1 MFRMDGAED
10 MVESGVQAGQYVRIW
25 YDGVLTDTNARN
37 VKLLRIEA
45 AQETQPDSLSMGS
58 TADGVVTA
66 FDEESITLRT
76 AGGETYTFAAGR
88 SVRALKG
95 EPREGMWVR
104 VYFDGAPDGAA
115 VSRVTARVSEGDVF
129 TLAGRIRAVDEK
141 ADTITFLADTGE
153 RYIFALGSAEV
164 DMPDGLRAGSRAV
177 LSYSGSAAPEDTSH
191 AMLLRVQAEKL
202 ADAQAVRGTVCSV
215 NSKQGSIGVCTADG
229 RVLAFYT
236 GKSLT
241 GQQGGVEPGDGVRVT
256 YSGCISGESTRSAQ
270 LLSLEVTARKD
281 ANKSV
286 VLGTVRAVSDTAL
299 TLAAADGR
307 TLKFEAVPG
316 KSFPEELKKG
326 DTVRVS
332 YTGWI
337 EEEDTS
343 EAVYAS
349 VSRAYA

>member
-1 MFRMDGAED
+1 
-10 MVESGVQAGQYVRIW
+10 
-25 YDGVLTDTNARN
+25 
-37 VKLLRIEA
+37 
-45 AQETQPDSLSMGS
+45 
-58 TADGVVTA
+58 
-66 FDEESITLRT
+66 
-76 AGGETYTFAAGR
+76 
-88 SVRALKG
+88 
-95 EPREGMWVR
+95 
-104 VYFDGAPDGAA
+104 
-115 VSRVTARVSEGDVF
+115 
-129 TLAGRIRAVDEK
+129 
-141 ADTITFLADTGE
+141 
-153 RYIFALGSAEV
+153 
-164 DMPDGLRAGSRAV
+164 MPDGLRAGSRAV

-281 ANKSV
+281 ANKSA

-316 KSFPEELKKG
+316 KSFSGGAEKRRYGP
-326 DTVRVS
+326 RVLHRVDRRGG
-332 YTGWI
+332 YL
-337 EEEDTS
+337 
-343 EAVYAS
+343 
-349 VSRAYA
+349 

>member
-10 MVESGVQAGQYVRIW
+10 MVEGGVQAGQYVRIW

-58 TADGVVTA
+58 TTDGVVTA

-104 VYFDGAPDGAA
+104 VYFDGAPDGAV
-115 VSRVTARVSEGDVF
+115 VSRVTACVSEGDVF

-164 DMPDGLRAGSRAV
+164 DMPDGLRAE
-177 LSYSGSAAPEDTSH
+177 AA
-191 AMLLRVQAEKL
+191 R
-202 ADAQAVRGTVCSV
+202 C
-215 NSKQGSIGVCTADG
+215 
-229 RVLAFYT
+229 
-236 GKSLT
+236 
-241 GQQGGVEPGDGVRVT
+241 
-256 YSGCISGESTRSAQ
+256 
-270 LLSLEVTARKD
+270 
-281 ANKSV
+281 
-286 VLGTVRAVSDTAL
+286 
-299 TLAAADGR
+299 
-307 TLKFEAVPG
+307 
-316 KSFPEELKKG
+316 
-326 DTVRVS
+326 
-332 YTGWI
+332 
-337 EEEDTS
+337 
-343 EAVYAS
+343 
-349 VSRAYA
+349 

>member
-1 MFRMDGAED
+1 MVGA
-10 MVESGVQAGQYVRIW
+10 
-25 YDGVLTDTNARN
+25 
-37 VKLLRIEA
+37 
-45 AQETQPDSLSMGS
+45 
-58 TADGVVTA
+58 
-66 FDEESITLRT
+66 
-76 AGGETYTFAAGR
+76 
-88 SVRALKG
+88 
-95 EPREGMWVR
+95 R
-104 VYFDGAPDGAA
+104 VFDGAPDGAV

-153 RYIFALGSAEV
+153 RYIFALGFAEV
-164 DMPDGLRAGSRAV
+164 DMPDGLRAGSCAV

-281 ANKSV
+281 ANKSA

-337 EEEDTS
+337 EGEDTS

>member
-1 MFRMDGAED
+1 M
-10 MVESGVQAGQYVRIW
+10 
-25 YDGVLTDTNARN
+25 
-37 VKLLRIEA
+37 
-45 AQETQPDSLSMGS
+45 
-58 TADGVVTA
+58 
-66 FDEESITLRT
+66 
-76 AGGETYTFAAGR
+76 
-88 SVRALKG
+88 
-95 EPREGMWVR
+95 
-104 VYFDGAPDGAA
+104 
-115 VSRVTARVSEGDVF
+115 
-129 TLAGRIRAVDEK
+129 
-141 ADTITFLADTGE
+141 
-153 RYIFALGSAEV
+153 
-164 DMPDGLRAGSRAV
+164 

-281 ANKSV
+281 ANKSA

-337 EEEDTS
+337 EGEDTS